1 MFSIMIIED
10 EQIERETLY
19 KIIKDS
25 FPQCE
30 QVVCAKNGKE
40 ALTLYEECHAN
51 IILAD
56 INIPGLNGLEVIRRI
71 KAIDKESEFLILSS
85 YNYFEYAQEAIRLG
99 AEDFILKPYNIS
111 HLKEAL
117 QKVIQHVDDKRNESI
132 DKSEL
137 LEKIEKITPVLENEC
152 LYGILANEDELILRK
167 SLRLLSPMICSGFCL
182 ILKGISYEAAYIE
195 EIANGFKD
203 MGYRCIKELFHG
215 LQIFYILGNHALE
228 KDDIMVLSSYIE
240 SLKKEDYQY
249 GIGPVESDIAYFHHS
264 FIIARD
270 RIGESSDV
278 FEQLINDSKHCVKED
293 LNMERY
299 IERFLQIFTKMDE
312 EGLKKVLSQ
321 LGLQLIPLDKEQ
333 ILTCVSELFTNLKEK
348 VQEEYPLAGIQ
359 EMDIPPLKISTNIYQ
374 EVPLFLHFHIHRIY
388 DAIVKERFKNT
399 NLLVKQ
405 AIHYIDH
412 NYRKQITLSDMAEA
426 LQVSPYY
433 LSKLL
438 NNSTNKTF
446 TELVS
451 ERRVEASKELLK
463 TNKRIKEIA
472 YEVGFQGQ
480 NYFTKIFKKYTGV
493 TPKIYKNTFDEQ

>member
-10 EQIERETLY
+10 EQIERESLH
-19 KIIKDS
+19 KIIKDNFS
-25 FPQCE
+25 QCE
-30 QVVCAKNGKE
+30 EVICAKNGKE
-40 ALTLYEECHAN
+40 ALALYEECHPN

-71 KAIDKESEFLILSS
+71 KEMDEECEFLILSS

-99 AEDFILKPYNIS
+99 AGDFILKPYNIS
-111 HLKEAL
+111 LLKEAL
-117 QKVIQHVDDKRNESI
+117 QKVIEHIYEKRNESL

-137 LEKIEKITPVLENEC
+137 LEKIEKITPMLENEC

-167 SLRLLSPMICSGFCL
+167 SLRLLDPTICSGFCL
-182 ILKGISYEAAYIE
+182 ILKGLSYDCTYIKQ
-195 EIANGFKD
+195 IASGFKE
-203 MGYRCIKELFHG
+203 MGYRCIRELFHG

-228 KDDIMVLSSYIE
+228 KDDIISLSSYIE
-240 SLKKEDYQY
+240 QCKNSEYQY
-249 GIGPVESDIAYFHHS
+249 GIGPVESDIANFHHS

-270 RIGESSDV
+270 RIGESDEV
-278 FEQLINDSKHCVKED
+278 YEQLSNESQHFMKKD
-293 LNMERY
+293 LHMQHY
-299 IERFLQIFTKMDE
+299 VDRFLQVFAKMDE
-312 EGLKKVLSQ
+312 EGLKKILNQ
-321 LGLQLIPLDKEQ
+321 LGLQLIPLDSKQ
-333 ILTCVSELFTNLKEK
+333 ILHCVSELFIALKEK
-348 VQEEYPLAGIQ
+348 VQVDYPLAGIQ
-359 EMDIPPLKISTNIYQ
+359 ELEITPLKISTNIYQ
-374 EVPLFLHFHIHRIY
+374 EVPLYLHFNIHKIY

-405 AIHYIDH
+405 AIYYIDH

-438 NNSTNKTF
+438 NNAMNKTF

-480 NYFTKIFKKYTGV
+480 NYFTKIFKKYAGV
-493 TPKIYKNTFDEQ
+493 TPKIYKNTFEEQ